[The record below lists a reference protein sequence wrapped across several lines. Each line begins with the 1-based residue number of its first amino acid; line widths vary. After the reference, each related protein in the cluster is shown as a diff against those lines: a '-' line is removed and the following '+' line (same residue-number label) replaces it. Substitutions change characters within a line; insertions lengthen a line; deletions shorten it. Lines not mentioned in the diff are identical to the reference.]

1 MRLARLFL
9 YSAAIVLL
17 FASVAKLISGFG
29 HEKILLTIDPLTGFQ
44 FRNLFRIVGCIE
56 TAVAFLLIFNK
67 QIWLSAGLVSWLAT
81 GFLVYRLGLVLVGYH
96 KPCSCLGNL
105 TDALHIPPQT
115 ADTAMK
121 IILAYLLIG
130 SYATLFWL
138 WRQRGKAEGRMQ
150 NDEVKSAGRS
160 EMGVGG

>member
-9 YSAAIVLL
+9 YSAAVVLFL
-17 FASVAKLISGFG
+17 TAAAKFISSTG
-29 HEKILLTIDPLTGFQ
+29 HGKILLAVDPLTGLQ
-44 FRNLFRIVGCIE
+44 FRNLFRIVGGIE
-56 TAVAFLLIFNK
+56 TAVAFLLIFYK
-67 QIWLSAGLVSWLAT
+67 RIWLSTGLVTWLAT
-81 GFLVYRLGLVLVGYH
+81 GFFAYRLGLVLVGYH

-121 IILAYLLIG
+121 IILAYLLLG

-138 WRQRGKAEGRMQ
+138 WR
-150 NDEVKSAGRS
+150 
-160 EMGVGG
+160 

>member
-1 MRLARLFL
+1 MLAVGVMEL
-9 YSAAIVLL
+9 V
-17 FASVAKLISGFG
+17 VAMLCFFSRSIQ
-29 HEKILLTIDPLTGFQ
+29 L
-44 FRNLFRIVGCIE
+44 
-56 TAVAFLLIFNK
+56 AVSCVA
-67 QIWLSAGLVSWLAT
+67 WLAT
-81 GFLVYRLGLVLVGYH
+81 NFLLYRFGFAWMGYH

-138 WRQRGKAEGRMQ
+138 WRQRRVKPLSPPVPPQ
-150 NDEVKSAGRS
+150 NPQSL
-160 EMGVGG
+160 